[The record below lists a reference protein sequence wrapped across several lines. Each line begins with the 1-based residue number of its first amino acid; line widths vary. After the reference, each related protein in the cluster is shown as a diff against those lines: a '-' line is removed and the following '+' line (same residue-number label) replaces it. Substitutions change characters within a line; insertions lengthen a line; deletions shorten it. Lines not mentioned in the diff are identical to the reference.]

1 VLQLEADLVAQ
12 QQLSENFFRSE
23 TLSIITDQ
31 LLLLLLLLMWRRTSE
46 TWKYMIWCTDG
57 MSAIRLMKR

>member
-12 QQLSENFFRSE
+12 QQLSENFSRSE

-31 LLLLLLLLMWRRTSE
+31 LLLLLLMWRRTSE
-46 TWKYMIWCTDG
+46 TSKYMIWCTEG
-57 MSAIRLMKR
+57 MSPIRLTKR

>member
-12 QQLSENFFRSE
+12 QQLSENFSRSE

-31 LLLLLLLLMWRRTSE
+31 LLLLLLMWRRTSE
-46 TWKYMIWCTDG
+46 TWKYMIWCTEG
-57 MSAIRLMKR
+57 MSPIRLMKR

>member
-31 LLLLLLLLMWRRTSE
+31 LLLLLLMWRRTSE